1 MKENKLKLKK
11 KKLKMKMKKKKL
23 NMKKNSAIFAINH
36 LKIIL
41 NLWSI
46 HSHIQNIINKV

>member
-1 MKENKLKLKK
+1 MKK
-11 KKLKMKMKKKKL
+11 KKLKMK
-23 NMKKNSAIFAINH
+23 KNSALFAINH

-46 HSHIQNIINKV
+46 HSHIQNIINKVQQILINS

>member
-1 MKENKLKLKK
+1 MKKNKLKLKK
-11 KKLKMKMKKKKL
+11 KKLKMKKKKL
-23 NMKKNSAIFAINH
+23 KMKKNSALFAINH